1 MSTVYSWMILANF
14 LPIILACALWFGIDG
29 DRAALAGFMGL
40 IGSSLIGVAVTTY
53 FLNEKMREEPGKWTW
68 RSIWWEVTFSNIFAL
83 KDRVQPTIQ
92 YIPDLW
98 AYLIKGVIPHLL
110 IVVFVNAAAAES
122 EGEHVFGNYG
132 NYPTTPYQVM
142 GIICIVFALFLF
154 LVGFFFPDIYA
165 FLATAYEDENS
176 EEQKVK
182 DVASSEDE
190 SDEIVAVAE
199 DESEMEPAVVDTSI
213 EVES

>member
-1 MSTVYSWMILANF
+1 MVLANF

-40 IGSSLIGVAVTTY
+40 IGSSLVGIAMTAY
-53 FLNEKMREEPGKWTW
+53 FLKKKMQEEPGKWTW
-68 RSIWWEVTFSNIFAL
+68 GSIWWEVTFSNIFAL
-83 KDRVQPTIQ
+83 KNRVQPTIQ

-122 EGEHVFGNYG
+122 NGERIFGNYG
-132 NYPTTPYQVM
+132 NYPTKPYQVM
-142 GIICIVFALFLF
+142 GIICIAFALFLF
-154 LVGFFFPDIYA
+154 LVGFFYPDIYA

-182 DVASSEDE
+182 DVAGSVAE
-190 SDEIVAVAE
+190 SDEIVAVAKDE
-199 DESEMEPAVVDTSI
+199 DEAEPAGVDTSV

>member
-1 MSTVYSWMILANF
+1 MILANF

-40 IGSSLIGVAVTTY
+40 IGSSLVGIAMTAY
-53 FLNEKMREEPGKWTW
+53 FLKKKMQEEPGKWTW
-68 RSIWWEVTFSNIFAL
+68 GSIWWEVTFSNIFAL

-92 YIPDLW
+92 YIPNLW
-98 AYLIKGVIPHLL
+98 AYLIKGLIPHLL
-110 IVVFVNAAAAES
+110 IIVFVNAAAAES
-122 EGEHVFGNYG
+122 NGERIFGNYG
-132 NYPTTPYQVM
+132 NYPTKPYQVM

-154 LVGFFFPDIYA
+154 LVGFFFPDVYA
-165 FLATAYEDENS
+165 FLATAYEDENA

-182 DVASSEDE
+182 DVAGSEDD

-199 DESEMEPAVVDTSI
+199 DESDETGPAVVETSV
-213 EVES
+213 EVDS